1 MAIVRKPNT
10 SLQIIS
16 ERQRILQ
23 QLPFAASSTISRD
36 LPRDTVLKY
45 LVLTLSGSIQTTFAS
60 GTPVADVDGVF
71 DNLVSEINVVIGGS
85 RVVKNIRPAMLN
97 FQQLLATKI
106 PNVKKSSAAAAALN
120 VGQAPTADAAF
131 VYGTTTQYTTVRES
145 LLLPFENILAVSG
158 RESTWLNLKGVASA
172 EIRFSTKA
180 FSSLLGYGNTAP
192 VTYGNSTLAIDIQ
205 TIEAQDVD
213 AGVYFSDFKQTQR
226 KIPLSASMSGYLID
240 INRGNYLQGIMLF
253 AKDGAA
259 GTATTATGNLA
270 SDSMIQNVGLKLN
283 GNIDVKVTTF
293 NQLQDENRSKFGIYA
308 PQASNTSKLQGF
320 AYLDLLRNGDL
331 NTALD
336 VRPPAVDNV
345 QLFISTSSFDSY
357 ATANLASATIVT
369 NEIVMP

>member
-23 QLPFAASSTISRD
+23 QLPFVASSTISRD

-106 PNVKKSSAAAAALN
+106 PNVKKASAAASALN

-145 LLLPFENILAVSG
+145 LLMPFENILAVSG

-259 GTATTATGNLA
+259 GTSTTATGNLA
-270 SDSMIQNVGLKLN
+270 SDSMIQNIGLKLN

-293 NQLQDENRSKFGIYA
+293 NLLQDENRSKFGISA

-345 QLFISTSSFDSY
+345 QLSISTSSFDSY

>member
-23 QLPFAASSTISRD
+23 QLPFVASSTISRD
-36 LPRDTVLKY
+36 LPRDTILKY
-45 LVLTLSGSIQTTFAS
+45 LVLTLSGAIQTTFAS

-106 PNVKKSSAAAAALN
+106 PNVKKASAAASALN

-131 VYGTTTQYTTVRES
+131 VYGTTSQYTTVRES

-172 EIRFSTKA
+172 EIRFATKA
-180 FSSLLGYGNTAP
+180 FTSLLGHGNTAP
-192 VTYGNSTLAIDIQ
+192 VSYGNSTLIIDIQ

-259 GTATTATGNLA
+259 GTSTTATGNLA
-270 SDSMIQNVGLKLN
+270 SDSMIQNIGLKLN

-293 NQLQDENRSKFGIYA
+293 NQLQDENRSKFGISA

-345 QLFISTSSFDSY
+345 QLSISTSSFDSY

>member
-23 QLPFAASSTISRD
+23 QLPFVASSTISRD
-36 LPRDTVLKY
+36 LPRDTILKY

-106 PNVKKSSAAAAALN
+106 PNVKKSSAAATALN
-120 VGQAPTADAAF
+120 IGQAPTADAAF
-131 VYGTTTQYTTVRES
+131 VYGTSPQYTTVRES
-145 LLLPFENILAVSG
+145 LLMPFENILAVSG

-172 EIRFSTKA
+172 EIRFSTKS

-192 VTYGNSTLAIDIQ
+192 VTYGNSTLVIDIQ

-253 AKDGAA
+253 VKDGAA
-259 GTATTATGNLA
+259 GTTTTATGNLA
-270 SDSMIQNVGLKLN
+270 SDSMIQNIGLKLN

-345 QLFISTSSFDSY
+345 QLSISTSSFDSY